1 METDISEKVMTKEGL
16 IARQFSMKFLS
27 STFQA
32 LSFETINKSCA
43 T

>member
-1 METDISEKVMTKEGL
+1 MGTDIGEKVMSKEGL
-16 IARQFSMKFLS
+16 AAGQIAMKFLS

-32 LSFETINKSCA
+32 FSFETINKSCA